1 VVSYII
7 FQRDHDGKVTS
18 EEVAA
23 AATYLKHNLDNAGI
37 EELIGS
43 LSKDK
48 GNNLT
53 VAGAPRRAYNHIDK
67 YWFYLCVVYRWEDPC

>member
-1 VVSYII
+1 MIN

-23 AATYLKHNLDNAGI
+23 AATYLKHNLDNAGV

-48 GNNLT
+48 GNLT
-53 VAGAPRRAYNHIDK
+53 VAGAPRLRLDHIDK
-67 YWFYLCVVYRWEDPC
+67 YCSYILSPFFF